1 MVRGM
6 FFALLCGLMLFWV
19 APPSH
24 ADGGAPT
31 TPAPSQDGSSGQGGT
46 QASSGGKVTNPYLF
60 IDVPA
65 NHWAVEDLKYL
76 VEFGVITGLPN
87 GAFNG
92 DKFLTRYEATAMI
105 ARAMRMMSNHPNEVS
120 KADLNAFQELLFQ
133 LNARVEQNSTDV
145 QALQAAGGPA
155 PAGQGD
161 LALRLT
167 QTTERLSQTEQA
179 LQTLQKDLAQLKQD
193 KNAPQP
199 SATQLNKL
207 QQQAN
212 ANFIIAISSLFV
224 GVIAIAL
231 ATMT

>member
-1 MVRGM
+1 MVRGT
-6 FFALLCGLMLFWV
+6 FFTLLCGLVLFWV
-19 APPSH
+19 APLSH

-31 TPAPSQDGSSGQGGT
+31 TPAPGQDGSSGQGNA
-46 QASSGGKVTNPYLF
+46 QAADGKVTNPYLF

-105 ARAMRMMSNHPNEVS
+105 ARAMRMMSNHPSEVT

-133 LNARVEQNSTDV
+133 LNAQVEQNSADIAGLLT
-145 QALQAAGGPA
+145 AGGPA
-155 PAGQGD
+155 PAGQGE

-179 LQTLQKDLAQLKQD
+179 LQTLQKDLTQLKQD

>member
-1 MVRGM
+1 MVRGT
-6 FFALLCGLMLFWV
+6 FFALLCGLVLFWV
-19 APPSH
+19 APLSH
-24 ADGGAPT
+24 ADGGTPT
-31 TPAPSQDGSSGQGGT
+31 TPAPGQDGTSE
-46 QASSGGKVTNPYLF
+46 QANAQATDDKVTNPYLF

-92 DKFLTRYEATAMI
+92 DKYLTRYEATAMI
-105 ARAMRMMSNHPNEVS
+105 ARAMRMMSNHPSEVT

-133 LNARVEQNSTDV
+133 LNAQVEQNSADV
-145 QALQAAGGPA
+145 QGLLTAGGPA
-155 PAGQGD
+155 PAGQGE
-161 LALRLT
+161 LAMRLT

-231 ATMT
+231 ATMI